1 MNASPIR
8 VLLIDDEPA
17 QVWLVRDQL
26 LNAPGPRFDLNCRE
40 SLVEGIAELAAQDYQ
55 VLLLDLSLPDS
66 LGTATFARIHAQF
79 PALPVVVLTSLE
91 DEELGGQL
99 VQAGAQ
105 DYLVKGQVQGV
116 SLARTIRYAI
126 ERKAAEVER
135 ERLIGELKQALAEV
149 KTLSGLIPICARCK
163 KVRDDRGFWSQVEA
177 YVQRHSRATFSH
189 GLCPDCV
196 SYYSA
201 EAGLPTKPRT
211 ET

>member
-1 MNASPIR
+1 MSASPIR

-26 LNAPGPRFDLNCRE
+26 LNAPGPRFDLTCRE
-40 SLVEGIAELAAQDYQ
+40 TLVEGIAELAAEDYQ

-105 DYLVKGQVQGV
+105 DYLVKGQVQGAN
-116 SLARTIRYAI
+116 LARTIRYAI
-126 ERKAAEVER
+126 ERKAAEVDR

-196 SYYSA
+196 GYYSA
-201 EAGLPTKPRT
+201 QAGLPPKPRT